1 MNKHLFSLLAL
12 AALSSHSL
20 AHEFWLFGS
29 SKEVTS
35 VDIGYAD
42 DFPTV
47 EKIPDNR
54 IALFEAPYVINKN
67 GEKLSLKQSGE
78 NYHYERAKLEDGSY
92 LIAGEYKPIFW
103 TKASDG
109 TWHMGKTKEDIK
121 DAKYC
126 KKASMSA
133 KGIINKNAKDDSVTK
148 PSQQRLEIV
157 PLDNPANFKVGVPFK
172 VKVLFEGKP
181 LKEAVVNG
189 TFEGFLK
196 EKSAFHGETEDDGTT
211 EVLALK
217 PGKWMLEAV
226 YKFAFSDPKIC
237 DEEKAKATFAFEIK
251 E

>member
-1 MNKHLFSLLAL
+1 MKRKLFAFLVLAAFSSHAL
-12 AALSSHSL
+12 AHD
-20 AHEFWLFGS
+20 FWLLGD

-35 VDIGYAD
+35 VDIGFGH
-42 DFPTV
+42 DFPNP
-47 EKIPDNR
+47 EKIDEKRVSN
-54 IALFEAPYVINKN
+54 FETPYILTKS

-78 NYHYERAKLEDGSY
+78 NYHYERAKLEDGTY
-92 LIAGEYKPIFW
+92 LIIDEYKPTFW
-103 TKASDG
+103 TEASDG
-109 TWHMGKTKEDIK
+109 TWHMNKNKKDIK
-121 DAKYC
+121 GAKFC
-126 KKASMSA
+126 RHATMSA
-133 KGIINKNAKDDSVTK
+133 KGIINLNAKDDFVTN
-148 PSQQRLEIV
+148 PTHQRLEIV

>member
-1 MNKHLFSLLAL
+1 MKRNLFAFLVLAAFSSHAL
-12 AALSSHSL
+12 AHD
-20 AHEFWLFGS
+20 FWLLGD
-29 SKEVTS
+29 SKELTS
-35 VDIGYAD
+35 VDIGFGH
-42 DFPTV
+42 DFPNP
-47 EKIPDNR
+47 EKIDEKRVNN
-54 IALFEAPYVINKN
+54 FETP
-67 GEKLSLKQSGE
+67 LKQSGE
-78 NYHYERAKLEDGSY
+78 NYHYERAKLDDGTY
-92 LIAGEYKPIFW
+92 LIIGEYKPTFW
-103 TKASDG
+103 TEASDG
-109 TWHMGKTKEDIK
+109 TWHMNKNKKDIK
-121 DAKYC
+121 GAKFC
-126 KKASMSA
+126 RHATMSA
-133 KGIINKNAKDDSVTK
+133 KGIINLNAKDDFVTK
-148 PSQQRLEIV
+148 PVHQRLEIV

-251 E
+251 

>member
-1 MNKHLFSLLAL
+1 MKRKLFAFLVLAAFSSHAL
-12 AALSSHSL
+12 AHD
-20 AHEFWLFGS
+20 FWLLGD
-29 SKEVTS
+29 SKDVTS

-47 EKIPDNR
+47 EKIADNR
-54 IALFEAPYVINKN
+54 IALFEAPYIINKN

-78 NYHYERAKLEDGSY
+78 NYHYERAKLEDGTY
-92 LIAGEYKPIFW
+92 LIIGEYKPTFW
-103 TKASDG
+103 TEASDG
-109 TWHMGKTKEDIK
+109 TWHMNKNKKDIK
-121 DAKYC
+121 GAKFC
-126 KKASMSA
+126 RHATMSA
-133 KGIINKNAKDDSVTK
+133 KGIINLNAKDDFVTN
-148 PSQQRLEIV
+148 PTHQRLEIV

>member
-1 MNKHLFSLLAL
+1 MKRNLFAFLVLAAFSSHAL
-12 AALSSHSL
+12 AHD
-20 AHEFWLFGS
+20 FWLLGD

-35 VDIGYAD
+35 VDIGFGH
-42 DFPTV
+42 DFPNP
-47 EKIPDNR
+47 EKIDEKRVNN
-54 IALFEAPYVINKN
+54 FETPYILTKS

-78 NYHYERAKLEDGSY
+78 NYHYERAKLDDGTY
-92 LIAGEYKPIFW
+92 LIIGEYKPTFW

-133 KGIINKNAKDDSVTK
+133 KGVINKNAKDNSVTK

-172 VKVLFEGKP
+172 VKILFEGKP
-181 LKEAVVNG
+181 LENATLDG
-189 TFEGFLK
+189 TFDGFLK
-196 EKSAFHGETEDDGTT
+196 EKSAFHGQTEPDGTI

-217 PGKWMLEAV
+217 PGKWLLQTVHKMP
-226 YKFAFSDPKIC
+226 FADSKIC
-237 DEEKAKATFAFEIK
+237 DDETIAATLAFELK
-251 E
+251 

>member
-1 MNKHLFSLLAL
+1 MNKHLFALLAL
-12 AALSSHSL
+12 AAFSSHSL

-92 LIAGEYKPIFW
+92 LIAGEYKPTFW

-133 KGIINKNAKDDSVTK
+133 KGVINKNAKDGSVTK

-157 PLDNPANFKVGVPFK
+157 PLDNPANFKVGGS
-172 VKVLFEGKP
+172 FEYYFFIF
-181 LKEAVVNG
+181 A
-189 TFEGFLK
+189 
-196 EKSAFHGETEDDGTT
+196 TT
-211 EVLALK
+211 RV
-217 PGKWMLEAV
+217 
-226 YKFAFSDPKIC
+226 
-237 DEEKAKATFAFEIK
+237 
-251 E
+251 

>member
-1 MNKHLFSLLAL
+1 MNKHLFALLAL
-12 AALSSHSL
+12 AAFSSHSL

-54 IALFEAPYVINKN
+54 IALFEAPYVLNKN

-92 LIAGEYKPIFW
+92 LIAGEYKPTFW
-103 TKASDG
+103 TKAGDG

-133 KGIINKNAKDDSVTK
+133 KGVINKNAKDSSVTK
-148 PSQQRLEIV
+148 PSNQRLEIV

-172 VKVLFEGKP
+172 VQILFEGKP
-181 LKEAVVNG
+181 LEN
-189 TFEGFLK
+189 
-196 EKSAFHGETEDDGTT
+196 AFHGETEPDGTI

-217 PGKWMLEAV
+217 PGKWLLQTVHKMP
-226 YKFAFSDPKIC
+226 FADSKIC
-237 DEEKAKATFAFEIK
+237 DDETIAATLAFELK
-251 E
+251 

>member
-1 MNKHLFSLLAL
+1 MNKHLFALLAL
-12 AALSSHSL
+12 AALSNHSL

-54 IALFEAPYVINKN
+54 IALFEAPYIINKN

-92 LIAGEYKPIFW
+92 LIAGEYKPTFW

-133 KGIINKNAKDDSVTK
+133 KGVINKNAKDDSVTK

-172 VKVLFEGKP
+172 VKILFEGKP
-181 LKEAVVNG
+181 LENATLDG
-189 TFEGFLK
+189 TFDGFLK
-196 EKSAFHGETEDDGTT
+196 EKSAFHGQTEPDGTI

-217 PGKWMLEAV
+217 PGKWLLQTVHKMP
-226 YKFAFSDPKIC
+226 FANSKIC
-237 DEEKAKATFAFEIK
+237 DDETIAATLAFELK
-251 E
+251 

>member
-1 MNKHLFSLLAL
+1 MNKHLFALLAL
-12 AALSSHSL
+12 AAFSSHSL

-29 SKEVTS
+29 SKDVTS

-78 NYHYERAKLEDGSY
+78 NYHYERAKLEDGTY
-92 LIAGEYKPIFW
+92 LIIGEYKPTFW
-103 TKASDG
+103 TEASDG
-109 TWHMGKTKEDIK
+109 TWHMNKNKKDIK
-121 DAKYC
+121 GAKFC
-126 KKASMSA
+126 RHATMSA
-133 KGIINKNAKDDSVTK
+133 KGIINLNAKDDFVTN
-148 PSQQRLEIV
+148 PTHQRLEIV

>member
-1 MNKHLFSLLAL
+1 MNKHLFALLAL

-92 LIAGEYKPIFW
+92 LIAGEYKPTFW

-133 KGIINKNAKDDSVTK
+133 KGIINKNAKDGSVTK
-148 PSQQRLEIV
+148 PSEQRLEIV

-172 VKVLFEGKP
+172 VKILFEGKP
-181 LKEAVVNG
+181 LENATLDG
-189 TFEGFLK
+189 TFDGFLK
-196 EKSAFHGETEDDGTT
+196 EKSAFHGQTEPDGTI

-217 PGKWMLEAV
+217 P
-226 YKFAFSDPKIC
+226 
-237 DEEKAKATFAFEIK
+237 
-251 E
+251 